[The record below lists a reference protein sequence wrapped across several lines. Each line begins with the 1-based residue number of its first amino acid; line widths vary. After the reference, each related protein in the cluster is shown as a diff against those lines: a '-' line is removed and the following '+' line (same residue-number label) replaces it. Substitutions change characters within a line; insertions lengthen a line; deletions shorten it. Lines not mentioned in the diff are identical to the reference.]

1 MPRPT
6 ACVGTS
12 RGSPDKIRWP
22 GPDEQDADRCSRA
35 ALPALPNLLSL
46 VAAGMIVALLA
57 WLYLV
62 HEARYGTR
70 DVMVHAMR
78 TAGISGVIA
87 TGGLTCLFYRL
98 VR

>member
-1 MPRPT
+1 MSKTQIVAHAQHCLLYRI
-6 ACVGTS
+6 V
-12 RGSPDKIRWP
+12 
-22 GPDEQDADRCSRA
+22 
-35 ALPALPNLLSL
+35 LSL

-62 HEARYGTR
+62 REARYGTR

-87 TGGLTCLFYRL
+87 TGGLTCRFYRL